1 MLQMKSPFL
10 LCALLALSASMQ
22 AQHKTEI
29 KEFNLAGPYRVTA
42 PLSMD
47 TVNVAG
53 KAYDPASQLEAVS
66 LTAEA
71 STTFSGQVLPRV
83 EGERSVG
90 VLSFYINNRDYLKG
104 KLEVKGPKH
113 CKLYVDGK
121 ESKGGE
127 LKLSPNHHTL
137 AIRYLTEPKD
147 TDSISVVLDAPQ
159 AVDYTLDKAHP
170 LMVNDLTDGRWV
182 RSISLSPD
190 GKYTVLSCQTVEPDG
205 KSHWDYELRDTK
217 SGRLLRKLDYAWGWM
232 PRTNAFL
239 QEVTEGGKRNLY
251 KIEPLTGVR
260 ELLTANVPEGH
271 ITLAPTEDYLIL
283 SRTEEG
289 PKEDADIYE
298 IVEMDD
304 RQPGF
309 RTRRYLA
316 RYDMASGL
324 TQRLTFGSQSAWLM
338 DVSADGRKLLVG
350 SSRSRLTKRPTTVT
364 DVVVMDAQTLQ
375 TDTLLQATEFLGEGH
390 FSPDASQVLFT
401 GNPEAFG
408 RIGCVLPPEVT
419 PSMTEYELFLFDI
432 ATGQVKPFTRDFDPS
447 VSSLQW
453 SVADGKVYF
462 TAEDRDYVR
471 LFTLDTHTGNIR
483 TLPTSG
489 EYVYRLSLATQS
501 PVVAYLAESVMQ
513 PSSAYVMTLK
523 KEKELQLFDGLTTL
537 GDARIG
543 ECTDWNFLSSRGDT
557 VYGRCYLPADF
568 DPAKKYPLIVYYYG
582 GCSPVS
588 RNFGLAYSGHYWN
601 SLGYV
606 AYILQPS
613 GATGFGQEWA
623 SRHVNT
629 AGVGP
634 AEDIIEGTRR
644 FCREHPFVDS
654 TKIGCMGASYG
665 GFMTMYLQ
673 TRTDLFAAAIS
684 HAGIANHTSYW
695 GQGYWGYNYS
705 EVSMAGSY
713 PWSHRELY
721 VDRSPLFNADKIH
734 TPLLLLHGDVD
745 TNVPPIESLQ
755 MFTALKLLGREVALV
770 QVKGQDHHIQ
780 DYTKRQKWLATQMA
794 WFQRWLKGDSSWWD
808 ALYPKKSL

>member
-1 MLQMKSPFL
+1 MKSPFL

-90 VLSFYINNRDYLKG
+90 VLSFYINNRDFLKG

-113 CKLYVDGK
+113 YKLYVDGQ
-121 ESKGGE
+121 ESQGE

-147 TDSISVVLDAPQ
+147 TDSIRVVLDAPQ

-232 PRTNAFL
+232 PRTSAFL

-338 DVSADGRKLLVG
+338 DISADGRKLLLG

-375 TDTLLQATEFLGEGH
+375 TDTLLQAAEFLGEGH

-401 GNPEAFG
+401 GNPEAFD

-419 PSMTEYELFLFDI
+419 PSMTEYELYLFDI
-432 ATGQVKPFTRDFDPS
+432 ATGQVKPLTRDFDPS

-471 LFTLDTHTGNIR
+471 LFSLDTHTGNIR

-543 ECTDWNFLSSRGDT
+543 QCTDWNFLSSRGDT

-644 FCREHPFVDS
+644 FCQEHPFVDS

-705 EVSMAGSY
+705 EVSMANSY

-808 ALYPKKSL
+808 ALYPKKNL

>member
-1 MLQMKSPFL
+1 MKTPFL
-10 LCALLALSASMQ
+10 LCAILALSASMQ

-42 PLSMD
+42 PLSTD

-53 KAYDPASQLEAVS
+53 KKYDPASQLEAVS
-66 LTAEA
+66 LTAEP
-71 STTFSGQVLPRV
+71 STTFSGQVLPGV

-104 KLEVKGPKH
+104 KLEVKGPKLY
-113 CKLYVDGK
+113 KLYVDGQ
-121 ESKGGE
+121 ESQGE
-127 LKLSPNHHTL
+127 LKLAPNHHTL
-137 AIRYLTEPKD
+137 AIRYLVEPKD
-147 TDSISVVLDAPQ
+147 ADSIRVVLDAPQ
-159 AVDYTLDKAHP
+159 VVDYTLDKAHP

-190 GKYTVLSCQTVEPDG
+190 GKYTVLSFQTVEPDG
-205 KSHWDYELRDTK
+205 KSHWDYELLETK
-217 SGRLLRKLDYAWGWM
+217 TGRLLRKLDYAWEWM

-260 ELLTANVPEGH
+260 EQLAANVPEGH

-283 SRTEEG
+283 SGTEEG

-309 RTRRYLA
+309 RTRRYLS
-316 RYDMASGL
+316 RYDMVSGL
-324 TQRLTFGSQSAWLM
+324 TQRLTFGSQSVWLM
-338 DVSADGRKLLVG
+338 DISADGRKLLVG

-364 DVVVMDAQTLQ
+364 DILLVDAHSLQ
-375 TDTLLQATEFLGEGH
+375 TDTLLQAAEFLGEGH
-390 FSPDASQVLFT
+390 FAPDASKVLFT

-432 ATGQVKPFTRDFDPS
+432 ATKEVKPLTRDFDPS

-471 LFTLDTHTGNIR
+471 LFALDPHTGSIR

-501 PVVAYLAESVMQ
+501 PTVAYLAEGVME
-513 PSSAYVMTLK
+513 PSSAYVLNLK

-543 ECTDWNFLSSRGDT
+543 QCTDWNFLSERGDT

-644 FCREHPFVDS
+644 FCQEHPYVDS

-705 EVSMAGSY
+705 EVSMANSY

-808 ALYPKKSL
+808 ALYPKKNL

>member
-1 MLQMKSPFL
+1 
-10 LCALLALSASMQ
+10 MQ

-53 KAYDPASQLEAVS
+53 MTYDPASQLEAVS

-71 STTFSGQVLPRV
+71 SATFSGQVLPHV

-90 VLSFYINNRDYLKG
+90 LLSFYINNSDFLKA

-113 CKLYVDGK
+113 YKLYVDGQ
-121 ESKGGE
+121 ESQGE
-127 LKLSPNHHTL
+127 LKLAPNHHTL

-147 TDSISVVLDAPQ
+147 TDSIRVTLDAPQ
-159 AVDYTLDKAHP
+159 TVDYTLDKAHP

-232 PRTNAFL
+232 PRTSAFL

-251 KIEPLTGVR
+251 KLDPLTGVR

-289 PKEDADIYE
+289 PTEDADIYE

-316 RYDMASGL
+316 RYDMASGI
-324 TQRLTFGSQSAWLM
+324 TQRLTFGSQSVWLM
-338 DVSADGRKLLVG
+338 DISADGRKLLLG

-364 DVVVMDAQTLQ
+364 DIVVMDAQTLQ
-375 TDTLLQATEFLGEGH
+375 TDTLLQSAEFLGEGH
-390 FSPDASQVLFT
+390 FSPDASKVLFT
-401 GNPEAFG
+401 GNPEAFD

-432 ATGQVKPFTRDFDPS
+432 ATKQVKPLTRDFDPS

-471 LFTLDTHTGNIR
+471 LFSLDTNTGKIR

-489 EYVYRLSLATQS
+489 EYVYRLSLATQT
-501 PVVAYLAESVMQ
+501 PTVAYLAESVMQ
-513 PSSAYVMTLK
+513 PSSAYVMNLK

-644 FCREHPFVDS
+644 FCQEHPFVDS

-665 GFMTMYLQ
+665 GFMTMYLH
-673 TRTDLFAAAIS
+673 
-684 HAGIANHTSYW
+684 HAT
-695 GQGYWGYNYS
+695 
-705 EVSMAGSY
+705 
-713 PWSHRELY
+713 
-721 VDRSPLFNADKIH
+721 
-734 TPLLLLHGDVD
+734 
-745 TNVPPIESLQ
+745 
-755 MFTALKLLGREVALV
+755 
-770 QVKGQDHHIQ
+770 
-780 DYTKRQKWLATQMA
+780 
-794 WFQRWLKGDSSWWD
+794 
-808 ALYPKKSL
+808 

>member
-1 MLQMKSPFL
+1 MKTPFL

-42 PLSMD
+42 PLSTD

-53 KAYDPASQLEAVS
+53 KKYDPASQLEAVS
-66 LTAEA
+66 LTAEP
-71 STTFSGQVLPRV
+71 STTFSGQVLPGV

-104 KLEVKGPKH
+104 KLEVKGPKLY
-113 CKLYVDGK
+113 KLYVDGQ
-121 ESKGGE
+121 ESQGE
-127 LKLSPNHHTL
+127 LKLAPNHHTL
-137 AIRYLTEPKD
+137 AIRYLVEPKD
-147 TDSISVVLDAPQ
+147 ADSIRVVLDAPQ
-159 AVDYTLDKAHP
+159 VVDYTLDKAHP

-205 KSHWDYELRDTK
+205 KSHWDYELLETK
-217 SGRLLRKLDYAWGWM
+217 TGRLLRKLDYAWEWM

-260 ELLTANVPEGH
+260 EQLAANVPEGH

-283 SRTEEG
+283 SGTEEG

-309 RTRRYLA
+309 RTRRYLS

-324 TQRLTFGSQSAWLM
+324 TQRLTFGSQSVWLM
-338 DVSADGRKLLVG
+338 DISADGRKLLVG

-364 DVVVMDAQTLQ
+364 DILLVDAHSLQ
-375 TDTLLQATEFLGEGH
+375 TDTLLQAAEFLGEGH
-390 FSPDASQVLFT
+390 FAPDASKVLFT

-432 ATGQVKPFTRDFDPS
+432 ATKEVKPLTRDFDPS

-471 LFTLDTHTGNIR
+471 LFALDPHTGSIR

-501 PVVAYLAESVMQ
+501 PTVAYLAEGVME
-513 PSSAYVMTLK
+513 PSSAYVLNLK

-543 ECTDWNFLSSRGDT
+543 QCTDWNFLSERGDT

-644 FCREHPFVDS
+644 FCQEHPYVDS

-705 EVSMAGSY
+705 EVSMANSY

-808 ALYPKKSL
+808 ALYPKKNL

>member
-1 MLQMKSPFL
+1 MKSPFL

-66 LTAEA
+66 LSAEA
-71 STTFSGQVLPRV
+71 STTFSGRVLPRV
-83 EGERSVG
+83 DGERSVG
-90 VLSFYINNRDYLKG
+90 VLSFYINNRDFLKG

-113 CKLYVDGK
+113 YKLYVDGQ
-121 ESKGGE
+121 ESQGE
-127 LKLSPNHHTL
+127 LKLAPNHHTL

-147 TDSISVVLDAPQ
+147 TDSIRVVLDAPQ

-217 SGRLLRKLDYAWGWM
+217 SGRLLRKLDYAWEWM
-232 PRTNAFL
+232 PRTPAFL

-251 KIEPLTGVR
+251 KLDPLTGVR
-260 ELLTANVPEGH
+260 ELLTADVPEGH

-316 RYDMASGL
+316 RYDMATGL

-338 DVSADGRKLLVG
+338 DISADGRKLLLG

-364 DVVVMDAQTLQ
+364 DVVVMDAHTLQ
-375 TDTLLQATEFLGEGH
+375 TDTLLQAAEFLGEGH

-401 GNPEAFG
+401 GNPEAFD

-432 ATGQVKPFTRDFDPS
+432 ATGQVTPLTRDFDPS

-453 SVADGKVYF
+453 SLADGKVYF

-471 LFTLDTHTGNIR
+471 LFSLDTRTGRIR

-513 PSSAYVMTLK
+513 PSSAYVMNLK

-543 ECTDWNFLSSRGDT
+543 QCTDWNFLSSRGDT

-644 FCREHPFVDS
+644 FCQEHPFVDS

-770 QVKGQDHHIQ
+770 QVKGQDHHIL

-808 ALYPKKSL
+808 ALYPKKNL

>member
-1 MLQMKSPFL
+1 MKSPFL
-10 LCALLALSASMQ
+10 QCALLALSASMQ

-83 EGERSVG
+83 DGERSVG
-90 VLSFYINNRDYLKG
+90 VLSFYINNRDFLKG

-113 CKLYVDGK
+113 YKLYVDGQ
-121 ESKGGE
+121 ESQGE

-147 TDSISVVLDAPQ
+147 TDSIRVVLDAPQ

-182 RSISLSPD
+182 RSISLSSD

-232 PRTNAFL
+232 PRTSAFL

-260 ELLTANVPEGH
+260 ELLTANLPEGH

-338 DVSADGRKLLVG
+338 DISADGRKLLLG

-375 TDTLLQATEFLGEGH
+375 TDTLLQAAEFLGEGH

-401 GNPEAFG
+401 GNPEAFD

-419 PSMTEYELFLFDI
+419 PSMTEYELYLFDI
-432 ATGQVKPFTRDFDPS
+432 ATGQVTPLTRDFDPS

-471 LFTLDTHTGNIR
+471 LFSLDTRTGNIR

-543 ECTDWNFLSSRGDT
+543 QCTDWNFLSSRGDT

-705 EVSMAGSY
+705 EVSMANSY

-808 ALYPKKSL
+808 ALYPKKNL

>member
-1 MLQMKSPFL
+1 MKTPFL

-42 PLSMD
+42 PLSTD

-53 KAYDPASQLEAVS
+53 KKYDPASQLEAVS
-66 LTAEA
+66 LTAEP
-71 STTFSGQVLPRV
+71 STTFSGQVLPGV

-104 KLEVKGPKH
+104 KLEVKGPKLY
-113 CKLYVDGK
+113 KLYVDGQ
-121 ESKGGE
+121 ESQGE
-127 LKLSPNHHTL
+127 LKLAPNHHTL
-137 AIRYLTEPKD
+137 AIRYLVEPKD
-147 TDSISVVLDAPQ
+147 ADSIRVVLDAPQ
-159 AVDYTLDKAHP
+159 VVDYTLDKAHP

-182 RSISLSPD
+182 RSISLSSD

-205 KSHWDYELRDTK
+205 KSHWDYELLETK
-217 SGRLLRKLDYAWGWM
+217 TGRLLRKLDYAWEWM

-260 ELLTANVPEGH
+260 EQLAANVPEGH

-283 SRTEEG
+283 SGTEEG

-309 RTRRYLA
+309 RTRRYLS

-324 TQRLTFGSQSAWLM
+324 TQRLTFGSQSVWLM
-338 DVSADGRKLLVG
+338 DISADGRKLLVG

-364 DVVVMDAQTLQ
+364 DILLVDAQSLQ
-375 TDTLLQATEFLGEGH
+375 TDTLLQAAEFLGEGH
-390 FSPDASQVLFT
+390 FAPDASKVLFT
-401 GNPEAFG
+401 GNPEAFD

-432 ATGQVKPFTRDFDPS
+432 ATKEVKPLTRDFDPS

-471 LFTLDTHTGNIR
+471 LFALDPHTGSIR

-501 PVVAYLAESVMQ
+501 PTVAYLAEGVME
-513 PSSAYVMTLK
+513 PSSAYVLNLK

-543 ECTDWNFLSSRGDT
+543 QCTDWNFLSERGDT

-644 FCREHPFVDS
+644 FCQEHPYVDS

-705 EVSMAGSY
+705 EVSMANSY

-808 ALYPKKSL
+808 ALYPKKNL

>member
-1 MLQMKSPFL
+1 
-10 LCALLALSASMQ
+10 MQ

-66 LTAEA
+66 LSAEA

-90 VLSFYINNRDYLKG
+90 VLSFYINNRDFLKG

-113 CKLYVDGK
+113 YKLYVDGQ
-121 ESKGGE
+121 ESQGE

-147 TDSISVVLDAPQ
+147 TDSIRVVLDAPQ

-217 SGRLLRKLDYAWGWM
+217 SGRLLRKLDYAWEWM
-232 PRTNAFL
+232 PRTPAFL

-251 KIEPLTGVR
+251 KLDPLTGVR
-260 ELLTANVPEGH
+260 ELLTADVPEGH

-316 RYDMASGL
+316 RYDMATGL

-338 DVSADGRKLLVG
+338 DISADGRKLLLG

-375 TDTLLQATEFLGEGH
+375 TDTLLQAAEFLGEGH

-401 GNPEAFG
+401 GNPEAFD

-432 ATGQVKPFTRDFDPS
+432 ATGQVTPLTRDFDPS

-453 SVADGKVYF
+453 SLADGKVYF

-471 LFTLDTHTGNIR
+471 LFSLDTRTGRIR

-513 PSSAYVMTLK
+513 PSSAYVMNLK

-543 ECTDWNFLSSRGDT
+543 QCTDWNFLSSRGDT

-644 FCREHPFVDS
+644 FCQEHPFVDS

-770 QVKGQDHHIQ
+770 QVKGQDHHIL

-808 ALYPKKSL
+808 ALYPKKNL

>member
-1 MLQMKSPFL
+1 MKSPFL

-66 LTAEA
+66 LAAEA

-83 EGERSVG
+83 DGERSVG
-90 VLSFYINNRDYLKG
+90 VLSFYINNRDFLKG

-113 CKLYVDGK
+113 YKLYVDGQ
-121 ESKGGE
+121 ESQGD
-127 LKLSPNHHTL
+127 LKLAPNHHTL
-137 AIRYLTEPKD
+137 AIRYLTGPED
-147 TDSISVVLDAPQ
+147 TDSIRVVLDAPQ

-232 PRTNAFL
+232 PCTSAFL

-304 RQPGF
+304 RQPSF

-338 DVSADGRKLLVG
+338 DISADGRKLLVG

-375 TDTLLQATEFLGEGH
+375 TDTLLQAAEFLGEGH

-401 GNPEAFG
+401 GNPEAFD

-419 PSMTEYELFLFDI
+419 PSMTEYELYLFDI
-432 ATGQVKPFTRDFDPS
+432 ATKQVTPLTRDFDPS

-471 LFTLDTHTGNIR
+471 LFSLDPRTGNIR

-523 KEKELQLFDGLTTL
+523 KEKELQLFDGLITL

-543 ECTDWNFLSSRGDT
+543 QCTDWNFLSSRGDT

-644 FCREHPFVDS
+644 FCQEHPFVDS

-705 EVSMAGSY
+705 EVSMANSY

-808 ALYPKKSL
+808 ALYPKKNL

>member
-1 MLQMKSPFL
+1 MKSPFL

-83 EGERSVG
+83 DGERSVG
-90 VLSFYINNRDYLKG
+90 VLSFYINNRDFLKG

-113 CKLYVDGK
+113 YKLYVDGQ
-121 ESKGGE
+121 ESQGE
-127 LKLSPNHHTL
+127 LKLAPNHHTL

-147 TDSISVVLDAPQ
+147 TDSIRVVLDAPQ

-232 PRTNAFL
+232 PRTSAFL

-251 KIEPLTGVR
+251 KLDPLTGVR

-338 DVSADGRKLLVG
+338 DISADGRKLLLG
-350 SSRSRLTKRPTTVT
+350 SSCSRLTKRPTTVT

-375 TDTLLQATEFLGEGH
+375 TDTLLQAAEFLGEGH

-401 GNPEAFG
+401 GNPEAFD

-419 PSMTEYELFLFDI
+419 PSMTEYELYLFDI
-432 ATGQVKPFTRDFDPS
+432 ATKQVTPLTRDFDPS

-453 SVADGKVYF
+453 SLADGKVYF

-471 LFTLDTHTGNIR
+471 LFSLDTRTGNIR

-523 KEKELQLFDGLTTL
+523 KEKELQLFDGLTAL

-543 ECTDWNFLSSRGDT
+543 QCTDWNFLSSRGDT

-644 FCREHPFVDS
+644 FCKEHPFVDS

-705 EVSMAGSY
+705 EVSMANSY

-808 ALYPKKSL
+808 ALYPKKNL

>member
-1 MLQMKSPFL
+1 MKSPFL

-83 EGERSVG
+83 DGERSVG
-90 VLSFYINNRDYLKG
+90 VLSFYINNRDFLKG

-113 CKLYVDGK
+113 YKLYVDGQ
-121 ESKGGE
+121 ESQGD

-137 AIRYLTEPKD
+137 AIRYLTGPED
-147 TDSISVVLDAPQ
+147 TDSIRVVLDAPQ

-232 PRTNAFL
+232 PRTSAFL

-338 DVSADGRKLLVG
+338 DISADGRKLLVG

-375 TDTLLQATEFLGEGH
+375 TDTLLQAAEFLGEGH

-401 GNPEAFG
+401 GNPEAFD

-419 PSMTEYELFLFDI
+419 PSMTEYELYLFDI
-432 ATGQVKPFTRDFDPS
+432 ATGQVKPLTRDFDPS

-471 LFTLDTHTGNIR
+471 LFSLDPRTGNIR

-543 ECTDWNFLSSRGDT
+543 QCTDWNFLSSRGDT

-644 FCREHPFVDS
+644 FCQEHPFVDS

-705 EVSMAGSY
+705 EVSMANSY

-808 ALYPKKSL
+808 ALYPKKNL

>member
-1 MLQMKSPFL
+1 MKSPFL

-29 KEFNLAGPYRVTA
+29 KEFNLAGPYWVTA

-66 LTAEA
+66 LSAEA

-90 VLSFYINNRDYLKG
+90 VLSFYINNRDFLKG

-113 CKLYVDGK
+113 YKLYVDGQ
-121 ESKGGE
+121 ESQGE
-127 LKLSPNHHTL
+127 LKLAPNHHTL

-147 TDSISVVLDAPQ
+147 TDSIRVVLDAPQ

-217 SGRLLRKLDYAWGWM
+217 SGRLLRKLDYAWEWM
-232 PRTNAFL
+232 PRTPAFL

-251 KIEPLTGVR
+251 KLDPLTCVR
-260 ELLTANVPEGH
+260 ELLTADVPEGH
-271 ITLAPTEDYLIL
+271 ITLAPMEDYLIL

-316 RYDMASGL
+316 RYDMATGL

-338 DVSADGRKLLVG
+338 DISADGRKLLLG

-375 TDTLLQATEFLGEGH
+375 TDTLLQAAEFLGEGH

-401 GNPEAFG
+401 GNPEAFD

-432 ATGQVKPFTRDFDPS
+432 ATGQVTPLTRDFDPS

-453 SVADGKVYF
+453 SLADGKVYF

-471 LFTLDTHTGNIR
+471 LFSLDTRTGRIR

-489 EYVYRLSLATQS
+489 EYVYRLSLATQT

-543 ECTDWNFLSSRGDT
+543 QCTDWNFLSSRGDT

-644 FCREHPFVDS
+644 FCQEHPFVDS

-770 QVKGQDHHIQ
+770 QVKGQDHHIL

-794 WFQRWLKGDSSWWD
+794 WFQRWLKSDSSWWD
-808 ALYPKKSL
+808 ALYPKKNL

>member
-1 MLQMKSPFL
+1 MKTPFL

-42 PLSMD
+42 PLSTD

-53 KAYDPASQLEAVS
+53 KKYDPASQLEAVS
-66 LTAEA
+66 LTAEP
-71 STTFSGQVLPRV
+71 STTFSGQVLPGV

-104 KLEVKGPKH
+104 KLEVKGPKLY
-113 CKLYVDGK
+113 KLYVDGQ
-121 ESKGGE
+121 ESQGE
-127 LKLSPNHHTL
+127 LKLAPNHHIL
-137 AIRYLTEPKD
+137 AIRYLVEPKD
-147 TDSISVVLDAPQ
+147 ADSIRVVLDAPQ
-159 AVDYTLDKAHP
+159 VVDYTLDKAHP

-205 KSHWDYELRDTK
+205 KSHWDYELLETK
-217 SGRLLRKLDYAWGWM
+217 TGRLLRKLDYAWEWM

-260 ELLTANVPEGH
+260 EQLAANVPEGH

-283 SRTEEG
+283 SGTEEG

-309 RTRRYLA
+309 RTRRYLS

-324 TQRLTFGSQSAWLM
+324 TQRLTFGSQSVWLM
-338 DVSADGRKLLVG
+338 DISADGRKLLVG

-364 DVVVMDAQTLQ
+364 DILLVDAQSLQ
-375 TDTLLQATEFLGEGH
+375 TDTLLQAAEFLGEGH
-390 FSPDASQVLFT
+390 FAPDASKVLFT

-432 ATGQVKPFTRDFDPS
+432 ATKEVKPLTRDFDPS

-453 SVADGKVYF
+453 SMADGKVYF

-471 LFTLDTHTGNIR
+471 LFALDPHTGNIR

-501 PVVAYLAESVMQ
+501 PTVAYLAEGVME
-513 PSSAYVMTLK
+513 PSSAYVLNLK

-543 ECTDWNFLSSRGDT
+543 QCTDWNFLSERGDT

-644 FCREHPFVDS
+644 FCQEHPYVDS

-705 EVSMAGSY
+705 EVSMANSY

-755 MFTALKLLGREVALV
+755 MFIALKLLGREVALV

-794 WFQRWLKGDSSWWD
+794 WFQRWLKGDSSWWN
-808 ALYPKKSL
+808 ALYPKKNL

>member
-1 MLQMKSPFL
+1 
-10 LCALLALSASMQ
+10 MQ

-66 LTAEA
+66 LSAEA

-90 VLSFYINNRDYLKG
+90 VLSFYINNRDFLKG

-113 CKLYVDGK
+113 YKLYVDGQ
-121 ESKGGE
+121 ESQGE
-127 LKLSPNHHTL
+127 LKLAPNHHTL

-147 TDSISVVLDAPQ
+147 TDSIRVVLDAPQ

-190 GKYTVLSCQTVEPDG
+190 GKYTVLSCQTVDPDG

-217 SGRLLRKLDYAWGWM
+217 SGRLLRKLDYAWEWM
-232 PRTNAFL
+232 PRTPAFL

-251 KIEPLTGVR
+251 KLDPLTGVR
-260 ELLTANVPEGH
+260 ELLTADVPEGH

-316 RYDMASGL
+316 RYDMATGL

-338 DVSADGRKLLVG
+338 DISADGRKLLLG

-364 DVVVMDAQTLQ
+364 DVVVMDVQTLQ
-375 TDTLLQATEFLGEGH
+375 TDTLLQAAEFLGEGH

-401 GNPEAFG
+401 GNPEAFD

-432 ATGQVKPFTRDFDPS
+432 ATGQVTPLTRDFDPS

-453 SVADGKVYF
+453 SLADGKVYF

-471 LFTLDTHTGNIR
+471 LFSLDTRTGRIR

-489 EYVYRLSLATQS
+489 EYVYRLSLATQT

-543 ECTDWNFLSSRGDT
+543 QCTDWNFLSSRGDT

-644 FCREHPFVDS
+644 FCQEHPFVDS

-770 QVKGQDHHIQ
+770 QVKGQDHHIL

-808 ALYPKKSL
+808 ALYPKKNL

>member
-1 MLQMKSPFL
+1 MKSPFL

-66 LTAEA
+66 LSAEA

-83 EGERSVG
+83 DGERSVG
-90 VLSFYINNRDYLKG
+90 VLSFYINNRDFLKG

-113 CKLYVDGK
+113 YKLYVDGQ
-121 ESKGGE
+121 ESQGE
-127 LKLSPNHHTL
+127 LKLAPNHHTL

-147 TDSISVVLDAPQ
+147 TDSIRVVLDAPQ

-217 SGRLLRKLDYAWGWM
+217 SGRLLRKLDYAWEWM
-232 PRTNAFL
+232 PRTPAFL

-251 KIEPLTGVR
+251 KLDPLTGVR
-260 ELLTANVPEGH
+260 ELLTADVPEGH

-316 RYDMASGL
+316 RYDMATGL

-338 DVSADGRKLLVG
+338 DISADGRKLLLG

-375 TDTLLQATEFLGEGH
+375 TDTLLQAAEFLGEGH

-401 GNPEAFG
+401 GNPEAFD

-432 ATGQVKPFTRDFDPS
+432 ATGQVTPLTRDFDPS

-453 SVADGKVYF
+453 SLADGKVYF

-471 LFTLDTHTGNIR
+471 LFSLDTRTGKIR

-489 EYVYRLSLATQS
+489 EYVYRLSLATQT
-501 PVVAYLAESVMQ
+501 PTVAYLAESVMQ

-543 ECTDWNFLSSRGDT
+543 QCTDWNFLSSRGDT

-644 FCREHPFVDS
+644 FCQEHPFVDS

-770 QVKGQDHHIQ
+770 QVKGQDHHIL

-808 ALYPKKSL
+808 AFYPKKNL

>member
-1 MLQMKSPFL
+1 MKSPFL

-47 TVNVAG
+47 IVNVAG

-66 LTAEA
+66 LSAEA

-90 VLSFYINNRDYLKG
+90 VLSFYINNRDFLKG

-113 CKLYVDGK
+113 YKLYVDGQ
-121 ESKGGE
+121 ESQGE

-147 TDSISVVLDAPQ
+147 TDSIRVVLDAPQ

-217 SGRLLRKLDYAWGWM
+217 SGRLLRKLDYAWEWM
-232 PRTNAFL
+232 PRTPAFL

-251 KIEPLTGVR
+251 KLDPLTGVR

-316 RYDMASGL
+316 RYDMATGL

-338 DVSADGRKLLVG
+338 DISADGRKLLLG

-375 TDTLLQATEFLGEGH
+375 TDTLLQGAEFLGEGH

-401 GNPEAFG
+401 GNPEAFD

-432 ATGQVKPFTRDFDPS
+432 ATGQVTPLTRDFDPS

-453 SVADGKVYF
+453 SLADGKVYF

-471 LFTLDTHTGNIR
+471 LFSLDTNTGKIR

-489 EYVYRLSLATQS
+489 EYVYRLSLATQT

-543 ECTDWNFLSSRGDT
+543 QCTDWNFLSSRGDT

-644 FCREHPFVDS
+644 FCQEHPFVDS

-705 EVSMAGSY
+705 EVSMANSY

-770 QVKGQDHHIQ
+770 QVKGQDHHIL

-808 ALYPKKSL
+808 ALYPKKNL

>member
-1 MLQMKSPFL
+1 MKSPFL

-83 EGERSVG
+83 DGERSVG
-90 VLSFYINNRDYLKG
+90 VLSFYINNRDFLKG
-104 KLEVKGPKH
+104 KLEVKSPKH
-113 CKLYVDGK
+113 YKLYVDGQ
-121 ESKGGE
+121 ESQGE
-127 LKLSPNHHTL
+127 LKLAPNHHTL

-147 TDSISVVLDAPQ
+147 TDSIRVVLDAPQ

-232 PRTNAFL
+232 PRTPAFL

-338 DVSADGRKLLVG
+338 DISADGRKLLLG

-375 TDTLLQATEFLGEGH
+375 TDTLLQAAEFLGEGH
-390 FSPDASQVLFT
+390 FSPDVSQVLFT
-401 GNPEAFG
+401 GNPEAFD

-419 PSMTEYELFLFDI
+419 PSMTEYELYLFDI
-432 ATGQVKPFTRDFDPS
+432 ATGQVKPLTRDFDPS

-471 LFTLDTHTGNIR
+471 LFSLDTRTGNIR

-543 ECTDWNFLSSRGDT
+543 QSTDWNFLSSRGDT

-644 FCREHPFVDS
+644 FCQEHPFVDS

-705 EVSMAGSY
+705 EVSMANSY

-808 ALYPKKSL
+808 ALYPKKNL

>member
-1 MLQMKSPFL
+1 MKSPFL

-47 TVNVAG
+47 IVNVAG

-66 LTAEA
+66 LSAEA
-71 STTFSGQVLPRV
+71 STTFSGRVLPRV
-83 EGERSVG
+83 DGERSVG
-90 VLSFYINNRDYLKG
+90 VLSFYINNRDFLKG

-113 CKLYVDGK
+113 YKLYVDGQ
-121 ESKGGE
+121 ESQGE
-127 LKLSPNHHTL
+127 LKLAPNHHTL

-147 TDSISVVLDAPQ
+147 TDSIRVVLDAPQ

-217 SGRLLRKLDYAWGWM
+217 SGRLLRKLDYAWEWM
-232 PRTNAFL
+232 PRTPAFL

-251 KIEPLTGVR
+251 KLDPLTGVR
-260 ELLTANVPEGH
+260 ELLTADVPEGH

-316 RYDMASGL
+316 RYDMATGL

-338 DVSADGRKLLVG
+338 DISADGRKLLLG

-364 DVVVMDAQTLQ
+364 DVVVMDAHTLQ
-375 TDTLLQATEFLGEGH
+375 TDTLLQAAEFLGEGH

-401 GNPEAFG
+401 GNPEAFD

-432 ATGQVKPFTRDFDPS
+432 ATGQVTPLTRDFDPS

-453 SVADGKVYF
+453 SLADGKVYF

-471 LFTLDTHTGNIR
+471 LFSLDTRTGRIR

-513 PSSAYVMTLK
+513 PSSAYVMNLK

-543 ECTDWNFLSSRGDT
+543 QCTDWNFLSSRGDT

-644 FCREHPFVDS
+644 FCQEHPFVDS

-705 EVSMAGSY
+705 EVSMANSY

-770 QVKGQDHHIQ
+770 QVKGQDHHIL

-808 ALYPKKSL
+808 ALYPKKNL

>member
-1 MLQMKSPFL
+1 MKSPFL

-66 LTAEA
+66 LSAEA

-83 EGERSVG
+83 DGERSVG
-90 VLSFYINNRDYLKG
+90 VLSFYINNRDFLKG

-113 CKLYVDGK
+113 YKLYVDGQ
-121 ESKGGE
+121 ESQGE

-147 TDSISVVLDAPQ
+147 TDSIRVVLDAPQ

-217 SGRLLRKLDYAWGWM
+217 SGRLLRKLDYAWEWM
-232 PRTNAFL
+232 PRTSAFL

-251 KIEPLTGVR
+251 KLDPLTGVR
-260 ELLTANVPEGH
+260 ELLTADVPEGH

-316 RYDMASGL
+316 RYDMATGL

-338 DVSADGRKLLVG
+338 DISADGRKLLLG

-375 TDTLLQATEFLGEGH
+375 TDTLLQAAEFLGEGH

-401 GNPEAFG
+401 GNPEAFD
-408 RIGCVLPPEVT
+408 RIGCVLPPEAT

-432 ATGQVKPFTRDFDPS
+432 ATGQVTPLTRDFDPS

-453 SVADGKVYF
+453 SLADGKVYF

-471 LFTLDTHTGNIR
+471 LFSLDTRTGRIR

-543 ECTDWNFLSSRGDT
+543 QCTDWNFLSSRGDT

-644 FCREHPFVDS
+644 FCQEHSFVDS

-770 QVKGQDHHIQ
+770 QVKGQDHHIL

-808 ALYPKKSL
+808 ALYPKKNL

>member
-1 MLQMKSPFL
+1 MKSPIL

-71 STTFSGQVLPRV
+71 SITFSGQVLPRV
-83 EGERSVG
+83 DGERSVG
-90 VLSFYINNRDYLKG
+90 VLSFYINNRDFLKG

-113 CKLYVDGK
+113 YKLYVDGQ
-121 ESKGGE
+121 ESQGD

-137 AIRYLTEPKD
+137 AIRYLTGPED
-147 TDSISVVLDAPQ
+147 TDSIRVVLDAPQ

-232 PRTNAFL
+232 PRTSAFL

-283 SRTEEG
+283 SCTEEG

-338 DVSADGRKLLVG
+338 DISADGRKLLVG
-350 SSRSRLTKRPTTVT
+350 SSRSRLTQRPTTVT
-364 DVVVMDAQTLQ
+364 DVVLMDAQTLQ
-375 TDTLLQATEFLGEGH
+375 TDTLLQAAEFLGEGH

-401 GNPEAFG
+401 GNPEAFD

-419 PSMTEYELFLFDI
+419 PSMTEYELYLFDI
-432 ATGQVKPFTRDFDPS
+432 ATGQVTPLTRDFDPS

-471 LFTLDTHTGNIR
+471 LFSLDTRTGNIR

-513 PSSAYVMTLK
+513 PSSAYVMNLK

-543 ECTDWNFLSSRGDT
+543 QCTDWNFLSSRGDT

-644 FCREHPFVDS
+644 FCQEHPFVDS

-705 EVSMAGSY
+705 EVSMANSY

-808 ALYPKKSL
+808 ALYPKKNL

>member
-1 MLQMKSPFL
+1 
-10 LCALLALSASMQ
+10 MQ

-66 LTAEA
+66 LSAEA
-71 STTFSGQVLPRV
+71 SITFSGQVLPRV

-90 VLSFYINNRDYLKG
+90 VLSFYINNRDFLKG

-113 CKLYVDGK
+113 YKLYVDGQ
-121 ESKGGE
+121 ESQGE
-127 LKLSPNHHTL
+127 LKLAPNHHTL

-147 TDSISVVLDAPQ
+147 TDSIRVVLDAPQ

-217 SGRLLRKLDYAWGWM
+217 SGRLLRKLDYAWEWM
-232 PRTNAFL
+232 PRTPAFL

-251 KIEPLTGVR
+251 KLDPLTGVR
-260 ELLTANVPEGH
+260 ELLTADVPEGH
-271 ITLAPTEDYLIL
+271 IALAPTEDYLIL

-316 RYDMASGL
+316 RYDMSTGL

-338 DVSADGRKLLVG
+338 DISADGRKLLLG

-375 TDTLLQATEFLGEGH
+375 TDTLLQAAEFLGEGH

-401 GNPEAFG
+401 GNPEAFD

-432 ATGQVKPFTRDFDPS
+432 ATGQVTPLTRDFDPS

-453 SVADGKVYF
+453 SLADGKVYF

-471 LFTLDTHTGNIR
+471 LFSLDTRTGRIR

-489 EYVYRLSLATQS
+489 EYVYRLSLATQT

-543 ECTDWNFLSSRGDT
+543 QCTDWNFLSSRGDT

-644 FCREHPFVDS
+644 FCQEHPFVDS

-770 QVKGQDHHIQ
+770 QVKGQDHHIL

-808 ALYPKKSL
+808 ALYPKKNL

>member
-1 MLQMKSPFL
+1 MKSPFL

-83 EGERSVG
+83 DGERSVG
-90 VLSFYINNRDYLKG
+90 VLSFYINNRDFLKG

-113 CKLYVDGK
+113 YKLYVDGQ
-121 ESKGGE
+121 ESQGD
-127 LKLSPNHHTL
+127 LKLAPNHHTL
-137 AIRYLTEPKD
+137 AIRYLTGPED
-147 TDSISVVLDAPQ
+147 TDSIRVVLDAPQ

-232 PRTNAFL
+232 PRTSAFL

-338 DVSADGRKLLVG
+338 DISADGRKLLVG

-375 TDTLLQATEFLGEGH
+375 TDTLLQAAEFLGEGH

-401 GNPEAFG
+401 GNPEAFD

-419 PSMTEYELFLFDI
+419 PSMTEYELYLFDI
-432 ATGQVKPFTRDFDPS
+432 ATGQVKPLTRDFDPS

-471 LFTLDTHTGNIR
+471 LFSLDPRTGNIR

-543 ECTDWNFLSSRGDT
+543 QCTDWNFLSSRGDT

-644 FCREHPFVDS
+644 FCQEHPFVDS

-705 EVSMAGSY
+705 EVSMANSY

-808 ALYPKKSL
+808 ALYPKKNL

>member
-1 MLQMKSPFL
+1 MKTPFL

-42 PLSMD
+42 PLSTD

-53 KAYDPASQLEAVS
+53 KKYDPASQLEAVS
-66 LTAEA
+66 LTAEP
-71 STTFSGQVLPRV
+71 STTFSGQVLPGV

-104 KLEVKGPKH
+104 KLEVKGPKLY
-113 CKLYVDGK
+113 KLYVDGQ
-121 ESKGGE
+121 ESQGE
-127 LKLSPNHHTL
+127 LKLAPNHHTL
-137 AIRYLTEPKD
+137 AIRYLVEPKD
-147 TDSISVVLDAPQ
+147 ADSIRVVLDAPQ
-159 AVDYTLDKAHP
+159 VVDYTLDKAHP

-205 KSHWDYELRDTK
+205 KSHWDYELLETK
-217 SGRLLRKLDYAWGWM
+217 TGRLLRKLDYAWEWM

-260 ELLTANVPEGH
+260 EQLAANVPEGH

-283 SRTEEG
+283 SGTEEG

-309 RTRRYLA
+309 RTRRYLS

-324 TQRLTFGSQSAWLM
+324 TQRLTFGSQSVWLM
-338 DVSADGRKLLVG
+338 DISADGRKLLVG

-364 DVVVMDAQTLQ
+364 DILLVDAHSLQ
-375 TDTLLQATEFLGEGH
+375 TDTLLQAAEFLGEGH
-390 FSPDASQVLFT
+390 FAPDASKVLFT

-419 PSMTEYELFLFDI
+419 PSMTENELFLFDI
-432 ATGQVKPFTRDFDPS
+432 ATKEVKPLTRDFDPS

-471 LFTLDTHTGNIR
+471 LFALDPHTGSIR

-501 PVVAYLAESVMQ
+501 PTVAYLAEGVME
-513 PSSAYVMTLK
+513 PSSAYVLNLK

-543 ECTDWNFLSSRGDT
+543 QCTDWNFLSSRGDT

-644 FCREHPFVDS
+644 FCQEHPYVDS

-705 EVSMAGSY
+705 EVSMANSY

-808 ALYPKKSL
+808 ALYPKKNL

>member
-1 MLQMKSPFL
+1 MKSPFL

-66 LTAEA
+66 LAAEA

-83 EGERSVG
+83 DGERSVG
-90 VLSFYINNRDYLKG
+90 VLSFYINNRDFLKG

-113 CKLYVDGK
+113 YKLYVDGQ
-121 ESKGGE
+121 ESQGD
-127 LKLSPNHHTL
+127 LKLAPNHHTL
-137 AIRYLTEPKD
+137 AIRYLTGPED
-147 TDSISVVLDAPQ
+147 TDSIRVVLDAPQ

-232 PRTNAFL
+232 PCTSAFL

-304 RQPGF
+304 RQPSF

-338 DVSADGRKLLVG
+338 DISADGRKLLLG

-375 TDTLLQATEFLGEGH
+375 TDTLLQAAEFLGEGH

-401 GNPEAFG
+401 GNPEAFD

-432 ATGQVKPFTRDFDPS
+432 ATGQVTPLTRDFDPS

-471 LFTLDTHTGNIR
+471 LFSLDPRTGNIR

-523 KEKELQLFDGLTTL
+523 KEKELQLFDGLITL

-543 ECTDWNFLSSRGDT
+543 QCTDWNFLSSRGDT

-644 FCREHPFVDS
+644 FCQEHPFVDS

-705 EVSMAGSY
+705 EVSMANSY

-808 ALYPKKSL
+808 ALYPKKNL

>member
-1 MLQMKSPFL
+1 MKSPFL

-53 KAYDPASQLEAVS
+53 MKYDPASQLEAVS

-71 STTFSGQVLPRV
+71 SATFSGQVLPHV

-90 VLSFYINNRDYLKG
+90 LLSFYINNSDFLKA

-113 CKLYVDGK
+113 YKLYVDGQ
-121 ESKGGE
+121 ESQGE
-127 LKLSPNHHTL
+127 LKLAPNHHTL

-147 TDSISVVLDAPQ
+147 TDSIRVTLDAPQ
-159 AVDYTLDKAHP
+159 TVDYTLDKAHP

-232 PRTNAFL
+232 PRTSAFL

-251 KIEPLTGVR
+251 KLDPLTGVR

-289 PKEDADIYE
+289 PTEDADIYE

-316 RYDMASGL
+316 RYDMASGI

-338 DVSADGRKLLVG
+338 DISADGRKLLLG

-364 DVVVMDAQTLQ
+364 DVLVMDAQTLQ
-375 TDTLLQATEFLGEGH
+375 TDTLLQSAEFLGEGH
-390 FSPDASQVLFT
+390 FSPDASKVLFT
-401 GNPEAFG
+401 GNPEAFD

-432 ATGQVKPFTRDFDPS
+432 ATGQGKPLTRDFDPS

-471 LFTLDTHTGNIR
+471 LFSLDTNTGNIR

-513 PSSAYVMTLK
+513 PSSAYVMNLK

-644 FCREHPFVDS
+644 FCQEHPFVDS

-705 EVSMAGSY
+705 EVSMANSY

-808 ALYPKKSL
+808 ALYPKKNL

>member
-1 MLQMKSPFL
+1 MKSPFL

-66 LTAEA
+66 LSAEA

-90 VLSFYINNRDYLKG
+90 VLSFYINNRDFLKG

-113 CKLYVDGK
+113 YKLYVDGQ
-121 ESKGGE
+121 ESQGE
-127 LKLSPNHHTL
+127 LKLAPNHHTL

-147 TDSISVVLDAPQ
+147 TDSIRVVLDAPQ

-217 SGRLLRKLDYAWGWM
+217 SGRLLRKLDYAWEWM
-232 PRTNAFL
+232 PRTPAFL

-251 KIEPLTGVR
+251 KLDPLTGVR
-260 ELLTANVPEGH
+260 ELLTADVPEGH

-309 RTRRYLA
+309 RTRRYFA
-316 RYDMASGL
+316 RYDMATGL

-338 DVSADGRKLLVG
+338 DISADGRKLLLG

-375 TDTLLQATEFLGEGH
+375 ADTLLQGAEFLGEGH

-401 GNPEAFG
+401 GNPEAFD

-432 ATGQVKPFTRDFDPS
+432 ATGQVTPLTRDFDPS

-453 SVADGKVYF
+453 SLADGKVYF

-471 LFTLDTHTGNIR
+471 LFSLDTRTGRIR

-489 EYVYRLSLATQS
+489 EYVYRLSLATQT

-513 PSSAYVMTLK
+513 PSSAYVMNLK

-543 ECTDWNFLSSRGDT
+543 QCTDWNFLSSRGDT

-644 FCREHPFVDS
+644 FCQEHPFVDS

-770 QVKGQDHHIQ
+770 QVKGQDHHIL

-808 ALYPKKSL
+808 AFYPKKNL

>member
-1 MLQMKSPFL
+1 MKSPIL

-83 EGERSVG
+83 DGERSVG
-90 VLSFYINNRDYLKG
+90 VLSFYINNRDFLKG

-113 CKLYVDGK
+113 YKLYVDGQ
-121 ESKGGE
+121 ESQGD
-127 LKLSPNHHTL
+127 LKLAPNHHTL
-137 AIRYLTEPKD
+137 AIRYLTGPED
-147 TDSISVVLDAPQ
+147 TDSIRVVLDAPQ

-232 PRTNAFL
+232 PRTSAFL

-338 DVSADGRKLLVG
+338 DISADGRKLLVG

-375 TDTLLQATEFLGEGH
+375 TDTLLQAAEFLGEGH

-401 GNPEAFG
+401 GNPEAFD

-419 PSMTEYELFLFDI
+419 PSMTEYELYLFDI
-432 ATGQVKPFTRDFDPS
+432 ATGQVTPLTRDFDPS

-471 LFTLDTHTGNIR
+471 LFSLDTRTGNIR

-543 ECTDWNFLSSRGDT
+543 QCTDWNFLSSRGDT

-629 AGVGP
+629 AGMGP

-644 FCREHPFVDS
+644 FCQEHPFVDS

-705 EVSMAGSY
+705 EVSMANSY

-808 ALYPKKSL
+808 ALYPKKNL

>member
-1 MLQMKSPFL
+1 MKSPFL

-83 EGERSVG
+83 DGERSVG
-90 VLSFYINNRDYLKG
+90 VLSFYINNRDFLKG

-113 CKLYVDGK
+113 YKLYVDGQ
-121 ESKGGE
+121 ESQGE
-127 LKLSPNHHTL
+127 LKLAPNHHTL

-147 TDSISVVLDAPQ
+147 TDSIRVVLDVPQ

-232 PRTNAFL
+232 PRTSAFL

-338 DVSADGRKLLVG
+338 DISADGRKLLLG

-375 TDTLLQATEFLGEGH
+375 TDTLLQAAEFLGEGH

-401 GNPEAFG
+401 GNPEAFD

-432 ATGQVKPFTRDFDPS
+432 ATGQVKPLTRDFDPS

-453 SVADGKVYF
+453 SLADGKVYF

-471 LFTLDTHTGNIR
+471 LFSLDTRTGNIR

-543 ECTDWNFLSSRGDT
+543 QCTDWNFLSSRGDT

-644 FCREHPFVDS
+644 FCQEHPFVDS

-705 EVSMAGSY
+705 EVSMANSY

-808 ALYPKKSL
+808 ALYPKKNL

>member
-1 MLQMKSPFL
+1 MKSPFL

-66 LTAEA
+66 LSAEA
-71 STTFSGQVLPRV
+71 FTTFSGQVLPRV

-90 VLSFYINNRDYLKG
+90 VLSFYINNRDFLKG

-113 CKLYVDGK
+113 YKLYVDGQ
-121 ESKGGE
+121 ESQGE
-127 LKLSPNHHTL
+127 LKLAPNHHTL

-147 TDSISVVLDAPQ
+147 TDSIRVVLDAPQ

-217 SGRLLRKLDYAWGWM
+217 SGRLLRKLDYAWEWM
-232 PRTNAFL
+232 PRTSAFL

-251 KIEPLTGVR
+251 KLDPLTGVR
-260 ELLTANVPEGH
+260 ELLTADVPEGH

-316 RYDMASGL
+316 RYDMATGL

-338 DVSADGRKLLVG
+338 DISADGRKLLLG

-375 TDTLLQATEFLGEGH
+375 TDTLLQAAEFLGEGH

-401 GNPEAFG
+401 GNPEAFD

-432 ATGQVKPFTRDFDPS
+432 ATGQVTPLTRDFDPS

-453 SVADGKVYF
+453 SLADGKVYF

-471 LFTLDTHTGNIR
+471 LFSLDTRTGRIR

-501 PVVAYLAESVMQ
+501 PTVAYLAESVMQ

-543 ECTDWNFLSSRGDT
+543 QCTDWNFLSSRGDT

-644 FCREHPFVDS
+644 FCQEHPFVDS

-770 QVKGQDHHIQ
+770 QVKGQDHHIL

-808 ALYPKKSL
+808 ALYPKKNL

>member
-1 MLQMKSPFL
+1 MKSPFL

-66 LTAEA
+66 LSAEA
-71 STTFSGQVLPRV
+71 STTFCGQVLPRV

-90 VLSFYINNRDYLKG
+90 VLSFYINNRDFLKG

-113 CKLYVDGK
+113 YKLYVDGQ
-121 ESKGGE
+121 ESQGE

-137 AIRYLTEPKD
+137 AIRYLTGPKD
-147 TDSISVVLDAPQ
+147 TDSIRVVLDAPQ

-217 SGRLLRKLDYAWGWM
+217 SGRLLRKLDYAWEWM
-232 PRTNAFL
+232 PRTSAFL

-251 KIEPLTGVR
+251 KLDPLTSVR
-260 ELLTANVPEGH
+260 ELLTADVPEGH

-338 DVSADGRKLLVG
+338 DISADGRKLLLG

-364 DVVVMDAQTLQ
+364 DVVVMDAHTLQ
-375 TDTLLQATEFLGEGH
+375 TDTLLQAAEFLGEGH

-401 GNPEAFG
+401 GNPEAFD

-432 ATGQVKPFTRDFDPS
+432 ATGQVTPLTRDFDPS

-453 SVADGKVYF
+453 SLADGKVYF

-471 LFTLDTHTGNIR
+471 LFSLDTRTGRIR

-489 EYVYRLSLATQS
+489 EYVYRLSLATQT

-543 ECTDWNFLSSRGDT
+543 QCTDWNFLSSRGDT

-644 FCREHPFVDS
+644 FCQEHPFVDS

-770 QVKGQDHHIQ
+770 QVKGQDHHIL

-808 ALYPKKSL
+808 ALYPKKNL

>member
-1 MLQMKSPFL
+1 MKSPFL

-83 EGERSVG
+83 DGERSVG
-90 VLSFYINNRDYLKG
+90 VLSFYINNRDFLKG

-113 CKLYVDGK
+113 YKLYVDGQ
-121 ESKGGE
+121 ESQGE
-127 LKLSPNHHTL
+127 LKLAPNHHTL

-147 TDSISVVLDAPQ
+147 TDSIRVVLDAPQ
-159 AVDYTLDKAHP
+159 AVDYTLDKVHP

-232 PRTNAFL
+232 PRTSAFL

-260 ELLTANVPEGH
+260 ELLTANLPEGH

-338 DVSADGRKLLVG
+338 DISADGRKLLLG

-375 TDTLLQATEFLGEGH
+375 TDTLLQAAEFLGEGH

-401 GNPEAFG
+401 GNPEAFD

-419 PSMTEYELFLFDI
+419 PSMTEYELYLFDI
-432 ATGQVKPFTRDFDPS
+432 ATGQVKPLTRDFDPS

-453 SVADGKVYF
+453 SLADGKVYF

-471 LFTLDTHTGNIR
+471 LFSLDTRTGNIR

-543 ECTDWNFLSSRGDT
+543 QCTDWNFLSSRGDT

-644 FCREHPFVDS
+644 FCQEHPFVDS

-705 EVSMAGSY
+705 EVSMANSY

-808 ALYPKKSL
+808 ALYPKKNL

>member
-1 MLQMKSPFL
+1 MKSPFL

-83 EGERSVG
+83 DGERSVG
-90 VLSFYINNRDYLKG
+90 VLSFYINNRDFLKG

-113 CKLYVDGK
+113 YKLYVDGQ
-121 ESKGGE
+121 ESQGD

-137 AIRYLTEPKD
+137 AIRYLTGPKD
-147 TDSISVVLDAPQ
+147 TDSIRVVLDAPQ

-232 PRTNAFL
+232 PRTSAFL

-338 DVSADGRKLLVG
+338 DISADGGKLLVG

-375 TDTLLQATEFLGEGH
+375 TDTLLQAAEFLGEGH

-401 GNPEAFG
+401 GNPEAFD

-419 PSMTEYELFLFDI
+419 PSMTEYELYLFDI
-432 ATGQVKPFTRDFDPS
+432 ATKQVTPLTRDFDPS

-471 LFTLDTHTGNIR
+471 LFSLDPRTGNIR

-543 ECTDWNFLSSRGDT
+543 QCTDWNFLSSRGDT

-644 FCREHPFVDS
+644 FCQEHPFVDS

-705 EVSMAGSY
+705 EVSMANSY

-808 ALYPKKSL
+808 ALYPKKNL

>member
-1 MLQMKSPFL
+1 MKSPFL

-29 KEFNLAGPYRVTA
+29 KEFNLAGPYRVTD

-47 TVNVAG
+47 SVNVAG
-53 KAYDPASQLEAVS
+53 MKYDPASQLEAVS

-71 STTFSGQVLPRV
+71 SATFSGQVLPHV

-90 VLSFYINNRDYLKG
+90 LLSFYINNSDFLKA

-113 CKLYVDGK
+113 YKLYVDGQ
-121 ESKGGE
+121 ESQGE
-127 LKLSPNHHTL
+127 LKLAPNHHTL

-147 TDSISVVLDAPQ
+147 TDSIRVTLDAPQ

-190 GKYTVLSCQTVEPDG
+190 GKYAVLSCQTVEPDG

-232 PRTNAFL
+232 PRTSAFL

-251 KIEPLTGVR
+251 KLDPLTGVR

-289 PKEDADIYE
+289 PMEDADIYE

-316 RYDMASGL
+316 RYDMASGI
-324 TQRLTFGSQSAWLM
+324 TQRLTFGSQSVWLM
-338 DVSADGRKLLVG
+338 DISADGRKLLLG

-364 DVVVMDAQTLQ
+364 DIVVMDAQTLQ
-375 TDTLLQATEFLGEGH
+375 TDTLLQSAEFLGEGH
-390 FSPDASQVLFT
+390 FSPDASKVLFT
-401 GNPEAFG
+401 GNPEAFD

-432 ATGQVKPFTRDFDPS
+432 ATKQVKPLTRDFDPS

-471 LFTLDTHTGNIR
+471 LFSLDTNTGNIR

-513 PSSAYVMTLK
+513 PSSAYVMNLK

-644 FCREHPFVDS
+644 FCQEHPYVDS

-705 EVSMAGSY
+705 EVSMANSY

-808 ALYPKKSL
+808 ALYPKKNL

>member
-1 MLQMKSPFL
+1 MKSPFL

-53 KAYDPASQLEAVS
+53 KKYDPASQLEAVS

-71 STTFSGQVLPRV
+71 SATFSGQVLPRV

-90 VLSFYINNRDYLKG
+90 VLSFYINNRDFLKG

-113 CKLYVDGK
+113 YKLYVDGQ
-121 ESKGGE
+121 ESQGE
-127 LKLSPNHHTL
+127 LKLAPNHHTL

-147 TDSISVVLDAPQ
+147 TDSIRVVLDAPQ

-232 PRTNAFL
+232 PRTSAFL

-251 KIEPLTGVR
+251 KLDPLTGVR

-271 ITLAPTEDYLIL
+271 ITFAPTEDYLIL

-338 DVSADGRKLLVG
+338 DISADGRKLLLG

-364 DVVVMDAQTLQ
+364 DVLVMDAQTLQ
-375 TDTLLQATEFLGEGH
+375 ADTLLQAAEFLGEGH
-390 FSPDASQVLFT
+390 FSPDASKVLFT
-401 GNPEAFG
+401 GNPEAFD

-432 ATGQVKPFTRDFDPS
+432 ATKQVKPLTRDFDPS

-471 LFTLDTHTGNIR
+471 LFSLDTNTGKIR

-489 EYVYRLSLATQS
+489 EYVYRLSLATQT
-501 PVVAYLAESVMQ
+501 PTVAYLAESVMQ
-513 PSSAYVMTLK
+513 PSSAYVMNLK

-537 GDARIG
+537 DDARIG
-543 ECTDWNFLSSRGDT
+543 QCTDWNFLSSRGDT

-644 FCREHPFVDS
+644 FCQEHPFVDS

-705 EVSMAGSY
+705 EVSMANSY

-808 ALYPKKSL
+808 ALYPKKNL

>member
-1 MLQMKSPFL
+1 MKSPFL

-47 TVNVAG
+47 IVNVAG

-66 LTAEA
+66 LSAEA

-90 VLSFYINNRDYLKG
+90 VLSFYINNRDFLKG

-113 CKLYVDGK
+113 YKLYVDGQ
-121 ESKGGE
+121 ESQGE

-147 TDSISVVLDAPQ
+147 TDSIRVVLDAPQ

-217 SGRLLRKLDYAWGWM
+217 SGRLLRKLDYAWEWM
-232 PRTNAFL
+232 PRTPAFL

-251 KIEPLTGVR
+251 KLDPLTGVR

-316 RYDMASGL
+316 RYDMATGL

-338 DVSADGRKLLVG
+338 DISADGRKLLLG

-375 TDTLLQATEFLGEGH
+375 TDTLLQGAEFLGEGH

-401 GNPEAFG
+401 GNPEAFD

-432 ATGQVKPFTRDFDPS
+432 ATGQVTPLTRDFDPS

-453 SVADGKVYF
+453 SLADGKVYF

-471 LFTLDTHTGNIR
+471 LFSLDTNTGKIR

-489 EYVYRLSLATQS
+489 EYVYRLSLATQT

-543 ECTDWNFLSSRGDT
+543 QCTDWNFLSSRGDT

-644 FCREHPFVDS
+644 FCQEHPFVDS

-770 QVKGQDHHIQ
+770 QVKGQDHHIL

-808 ALYPKKSL
+808 ALYPKKNL